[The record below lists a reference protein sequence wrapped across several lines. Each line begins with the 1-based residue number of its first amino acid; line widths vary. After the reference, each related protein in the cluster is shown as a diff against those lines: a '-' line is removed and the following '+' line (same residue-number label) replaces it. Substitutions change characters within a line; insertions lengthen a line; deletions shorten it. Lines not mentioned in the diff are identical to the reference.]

1 VFVENV
7 EWIGDQLREAI
18 ALSPPNFLSVRVYVT
33 SPTFVALPHA
43 LIPAPRCDV
52 PIPIQVPPPAM
63 IPTPKK
69 RLSVASRLVES
80 TLPLAHAVMSEHSS
94 FPPKQSLSSLTQTAS
109 TASLID
115 SDTFH
120 TPSPSLYTS
129 AHPSSIYTRS
139 PASVIIPLFG
149 GRPNL
154 RAILE
159 EEISATDYS
168 DYFAVGACGP
178 GPMTQD
184 LANAVSDAIHTDK
197 VLRGEK
203 RRNIVSTLFSLSL
216 LCKVW
221 D

>member
-69 RLSVASRLVES
+69 RLSVAGRLVES